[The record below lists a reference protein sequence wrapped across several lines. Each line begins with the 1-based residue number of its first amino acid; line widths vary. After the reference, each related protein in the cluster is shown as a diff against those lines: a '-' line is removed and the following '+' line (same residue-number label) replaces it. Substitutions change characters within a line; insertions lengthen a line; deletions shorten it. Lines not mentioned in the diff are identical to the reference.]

1 MKDTKFYV
9 PVVTLSTRNNPKLSK
24 LLNKGFER
32 SYYWNKY
39 KTKRQNKNIANKQI
53 FFLNQILLQSIDVFL
68 FGKM

>member
-39 KTKRQNKNIANKQI
+39 KTKSENKNIANKQI
-53 FFLNQILLQSIDVFL
+53 FFLNEILLQSIDVFL

>member
-9 PVVTLSTRNNPKLSK
+9 PFVTLSTRNNPKLSK

-39 KTKRQNKNIANKQI
+39 KTKSENKNIANKQI

>member
-9 PVVTLSTRNNPKLSK
+9 PVVTLSTRNKPKLSK

-39 KTKRQNKNIANKQI
+39 KTKSENKNIANKQI

>member
-39 KTKRQNKNIANKQI
+39 KTKSENKSIANKQI